1 MSQKSLDCIE
11 ITPKLPPT
19 ASIIWLHGLGAD
31 GHDFVDIVPQLGLSS
46 ARFIFPHAPVR
57 PITLNAGYPMRAWY
71 DIHGLDRFAK
81 EDEEGVRA
89 SAVMVNQLIQHEI
102 AQGIPSDKIVLAGFS
117 QGGAMA
123 LYAGLC
129 YPQKLAGILALSCYL
144 PLATQV
150 AIEAS
155 AANKAIPIFMAHGS
169 MDDIVNISLGEYS
182 CQYLQNLGYHVGFH
196 RYPMA
201 HNVCLEEVSDIA
213 QWFKKILE

>member
-1 MSQKSLDCIE
+1 MSKLSLDCVE
-11 ITPKLPPT
+11 IAPKSTPT

-46 ARFIFPHAPVR
+46 VRFIFPHAPVR

-81 EDEEGVRA
+81 EDEEGIRA
-89 SAVMVNQLIQHEI
+89 SAAMVNQLIQHEI

-123 LYAGLC
+123 LYSGLC

-144 PLATQV
+144 PLATQI

-155 AANKAIPIFMAHGS
+155 AANKEIPVFMAHGS

-182 CQYLQNLGYHVGFH
+182 CQYLQNLGYNIEFH
-196 RYPMA
+196 RYSMA
-201 HNVCLEEVSDIA
+201 HNVSLEEISDVA
-213 QWFKKILE
+213 QWLKKILT